1 MTRPGL
7 WLGSLIIATVLGV
20 AVLAPWLAPQDPFRS
35 GVDMLDLPSPG
46 HWLGTDDLGRD
57 ILSRVI
63 FGARTSLAV
72 GFGAALVAMVIGVP
86 IGLVS
91 GYFRG
96 RLDVMLVAFID
107 LFIAL
112 PGLVLAL
119 IITVMVGPSVR
130 NLVLVL
136 GFVMWPA
143 IARLVRGQALAV
155 RETTFVEAARAVG
168 GSQGWIIRRHVWPS
182 ILPVV
187 AAQFAVTVSFAIFTS
202 ASLSFLGLG
211 IPPPAADWGGMVRS
225 GYDYLAINPLMSLA
239 PGAAVTFTVMGF
251 YVVGASF
258 K

>member
-7 WLGSLIIATVLGV
+7 WIGFLVIATVVTL
-20 AVLAPWLAPQDPFRS
+20 ALLAPELAPHDPYRS
-35 GVDMLDLPSPG
+35 GVDMLDLPSRAHP
-46 HWLGTDDLGRD
+46 LGTDDLGRD

-63 FGARTSLAV
+63 HGARTSLAI
-72 GFGAALVAMVIGVP
+72 GFGAAMVGMVIGVP
-86 IGLVS
+86 IGLIA

-96 RLDVMLVAFID
+96 RLDFVLVALID

-119 IITVMVGPSVR
+119 IITVMIGPSVR

-143 IARLVRGQALAV
+143 IARLVRGQTLAV
-155 RETTFVEAARAVG
+155 RETVFVEAARAVG

-182 ILPVV
+182 VLPVV
-187 AAQFAVTVSFAIFTS
+187 AAQFAISVSFAIFTS

-251 YVVGASF
+251 YVIGASF